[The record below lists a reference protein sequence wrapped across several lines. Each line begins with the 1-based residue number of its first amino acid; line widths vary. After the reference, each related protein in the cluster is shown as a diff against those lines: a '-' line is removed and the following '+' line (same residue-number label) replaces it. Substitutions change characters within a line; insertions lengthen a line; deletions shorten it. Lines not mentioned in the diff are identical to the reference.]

1 VTVTEAVQS
10 RRSIRRFRSDP
21 VDRAVLERLLEKAQ
35 LAPSGGNLQPW
46 NAHVLS
52 GPALERLR
60 DAIVPLIPQ
69 GRAAHS
75 TDYAIYPADLADRY
89 AASRYEVGEDM
100 YAALGVTRED
110 KQGRLAQF
118 ARNYQAFG
126 APVLML
132 VHTPRYMGPPQ
143 WADIGMWLQTLMLLA
158 REEGLDSC
166 AQEAWAVYQQQIRE
180 HVAIPEDHI
189 LFCGVSIGYRDPD
202 APVNS
207 FPVTRAPLKDVIS
220 FVEE

>member
-1 VTVTEAVQS
+1 MTVTEAVQS